1 MQHMA
6 HSYNKWPN
14 GIEEDCDVSLTQSRY
29 NSNGMNIKGKSP
41 ILLDVW
47 TPLSWSG
54 SRRPQS
60 CTPPSYRSTW
70 QVCGCPSSP
79 SPEVLGQFYLTAT
92 DSGPVQSK
100 QCVIKA
106 VSAETVTISV
116 CGGASSMLHN
126 TLHKRS
132 VITHIMNLMKVW
144 WASVCDLVFHLVT

>member
-1 MQHMA
+1 MA

-29 NSNGMNIKGKSP
+29 NSNGMNIKGKSS

-47 TPLSWSG
+47 TPPSWSG

-92 DSGPVQSK
+92 DSGPLQSK

-106 VSAETVTISV
+106 VSAETDNICVWRCQQHVAQHIAQEECDNTHYESDESMMGKCLCLWSFISP
-116 CGGASSMLHN
+116 C
-126 TLHKRS
+126 
-132 VITHIMNLMKVW
+132 
-144 WASVCDLVFHLVT
+144 HLI